1 MDPPA
6 LRGMQRSMPGPQI
19 SPAVQ
24 MKRARRLA
32 MGGTFLCAVALAI
45 QLGQPSALADDNLM
59 VTGPVVF
66 LGAMLSGW
74 ILRPSAAISMAL
86 AATAGICTL
95 GISQTG
101 SAYTDELLLL
111 AIPFSAMA
119 AIVTGHCRR
128 WPGRT
133 AGIMAVVL
141 VAFAIGI
148 GMTEMPVPFAVI
160 HLAAVVSLP
169 NIPLPTERLPR
180 TN

>member
-1 MDPPA
+1 
-6 LRGMQRSMPGPQI
+6 MQPSMPAPQI

-24 MKRARRLA
+24 LKRARRLA
-32 MGGTFLCAVALAI
+32 MGGTFLCAVALAV
-45 QLGQPSALADDNLM
+45 QLGQQGDLADDNLLL
-59 VTGPVVF
+59 TGPVVF

-74 ILRPSAAISMAL
+74 VLRPSAAISMAL

-95 GISQTG
+95 GIAQTG
-101 SAYTDELLLL
+101 SAYSDEMLLF

-119 AIVTGHCRR
+119 AIVTGHC
-128 WPGRT
+128 T
-133 AGIMAVVL
+133 AIIMSVIL

-160 HLAAVVSLP
+160 HLAAIVSLP
-169 NIPLPTERLPR
+169 NIPLPSERLPR

>member
-1 MDPPA
+1 
-6 LRGMQRSMPGPQI
+6 
-19 SPAVQ
+19 
-24 MKRARRLA
+24 
-32 MGGTFLCAVALAI
+32 MGGTFLCAVALAV
-45 QLGQPSALADDNLM
+45 QLGQQGDLADDNLLL
-59 VTGPVVF
+59 TGPVVF

-74 ILRPSAAISMAL
+74 VLRPSAAISMAL

-95 GISQTG
+95 GIAQTG
-101 SAYTDELLLL
+101 SAYSDEMLLF

-128 WPGRT
+128 WSGRT
-133 AGIMAVVL
+133 AIIMSVIL

-160 HLAAVVSLP
+160 HLAAIVSLP
-169 NIPLPTERLPR
+169 NIPLPSERLPR